1 MPLVVSP
8 GPLAIV
14 SAAASA
20 LVTPRLFTGGGRVAF
35 CGAGLRMFHART
47 SIVFDSDVMVKHQV
61 RAVLLRLKSVLESR
75 GAKVKIILLPAQ
87 LQGRRPA

>member
-35 CGAGLRMFHART
+35 CGGPANVHART

-87 LQGRRPA
+87 LQGGRPA